1 LLGALLLQNDG
12 SLTQNFGSE
21 LGTIITAYMMPMICI
36 VAIVWAL
43 WIGVQWMT
51 ARDDAGR
58 RNARN
63 NFSAF
68 LH

>member
-51 ARDDAGR
+51 AKDESGR
-58 RNARN
+58 P
-63 NFSAF
+63 
-68 LH
+68 